1 MKKHCAHLFVLAVL
15 VAASTVALGAQQTQL
30 PLGTWPG
37 TVRNLSAA
45 PRNQQARPAALTV
58 AKVGDPHV
66 LWRGGAGEMI
76 TVNLRL
82 QQQTFEVGA
91 LEFTESRLVLSFTPP
106 EFGETV
112 TCTLLKQKDSSYEGD
127 CVGAMS
133 RRVML
138 TAPPPAP
145 EK

>member
-1 MKKHCAHLFVLAVL
+1 MTHHRARAFVLATL
-15 VAASTVALGAQQTQL
+15 VAASAVALRAQQL
-30 PLGTWPG
+30 PLPVGTWPG

-45 PRNQQARPAALTV
+45 QRNQQARPAALTV
-58 AKVGDPHV
+58 AKVKDPHV
-66 LWRGGAGEMI
+66 RWRGGSGEMT

-91 LEFTESRLVLSFTPP
+91 FEFTDSRLVLSFTHP
-106 EFGETV
+106 EFGEMV

-127 CVGAMS
+127 CLGPFS

-138 TAPPPAP
+138 TPPPPAA